1 MRSRASDGGARA
13 SGLAVLKPSV
23 AGPYRYL
30 DYFLEE
36 DHLSFAGREEDIAEV
51 AARAS
56 ADEPFV
62 LYGRSGLGKTSLLL
76 AGVFP
81 VLRDRNLHP
90 IHIRTLD
97 EPTYD
102 LRTAIARA
110 IDFPAGAVHTISTS

>member
-1 MRSRASDGGARA
+1 V

-30 DYFLEE
+30 DYFHEE

-81 VLRDRNLHP
+81 VLRDRNLH
-90 IHIRTLD
+90 
-97 EPTYD
+97 
-102 LRTAIARA
+102 
-110 IDFPAGAVHTISTS
+110 TISTS